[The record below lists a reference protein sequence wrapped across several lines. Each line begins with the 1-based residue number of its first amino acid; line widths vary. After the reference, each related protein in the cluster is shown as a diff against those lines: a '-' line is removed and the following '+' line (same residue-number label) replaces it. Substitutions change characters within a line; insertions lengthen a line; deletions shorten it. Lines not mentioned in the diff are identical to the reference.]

1 MKKLFTEPEIEILA
15 FLCNNDGIDSADVG
29 LGDDTAAP
37 GGDAP
42 LIPKN

>member
-15 FLCNNDGIDSADVG
+15 FLCDLPGADSFEVGKDDGTG
-29 LGDDTAAP
+29 TP